1 MTDRSKHP
9 IVHFVGSIPLPDSET
24 VFRTLSKAVGPHLVR
39 LPDGETGI
47 RKSWIRFLQD
57 VLSGNSAIEFAK
69 DVPPFK
75 FVQWD
80 GKLVREIPRLRVK
93 PGATIDPAS
102 VRHRLCRDGD
112 RVVGRVRAAAEG
124 RRHSRRASNSRSRF
138 RRRSRRPTTTWCRA
152 TGRSCWR
159 RWCRISSARSA
170 KIAKALPNDRIAIQ
184 WDVCQEVLAWE
195 NYYDKGPVDFRTET
209 IDVLTRIGDGV
220 PAGIELGYHLCYGS
234 PADEHM
240 VLPKDMGIMVEMT
253 NAIVAGVKR
262 PIQFFH
268 MPVVKARTDDAYFAP
283 LKNLKLRPGTELYLG
298 LIHHNDASG
307 DAARLAA
314 ARRHARVDGIGTECG
329 MARGDP
335 ARLPALLAAHAA
347 GSRRKSPPRFLGGL
361 TVRSTSDFRLR
372 AGMAEAVVAQIGPA
386 ARIVG
391 FEALRAVRVVVV
403 AAISRRGDIAVVVAV
418 ACIGVVVIAV
428 AAAVVVRRG
437 ADQRTGRKAAT
448 ESAPAPP

>member
-1 MTDRSKHP
+1 MTDRSQHP

-24 VFRTLSKAVGPHLVR
+24 VFRTLSKATGPHLVR

-47 RKSWIRFLQD
+47 RKSWIKFLQD
-57 VLSGNSAIEFAK
+57 VLSGNSAIEFAT

-75 FVQWD
+75 FTQWD
-80 GKLVREIPRLRVK
+80 GKVVREIPRLRVK
-93 PGATIDPAS
+93 PGATIDAS
-102 VRHRLCRDGD
+102 TFDTGYADMAIASWKVFEWLQNAGDIPRGVKFQISIPTPVAPIYNNMVPGD
-112 RVVGRVRAAAEG
+112 RQKLLVPLTQNFIGEV
-124 RRHSRRASNSRSRF
+124 
-138 RRRSRRPTTTWCRA
+138 
-152 TGRSCWR
+152 
-159 RWCRISSARSA
+159 A

-195 NYYDKGPVDFRTET
+195 GYYDEGPVDFRTET
-209 IDVLTRIGDGV
+209 LDVLTKIGDGV

-253 NAIVAGVKR
+253 NAVAAGVRR

-283 LKNLKLRPGTELYLG
+283 LERLKLRPETELYLG
-298 LIHHNDASG
+298 LVHYNDPGG

-335 ARLPALLAAHAA
+335 ARLPALLAAHA
-347 GSRRKSPPRFLGGL
+347 K
-361 TVRSTSDFRLR
+361 
-372 AGMAEAVVAQIGPA
+372 VA
-386 ARIVG
+386 
-391 FEALRAVRVVVV
+391 
-403 AAISRRGDIAVVVAV
+403 
-418 ACIGVVVIAV
+418 
-428 AAAVVVRRG
+428 
-437 ADQRTGRKAAT
+437 
-448 ESAPAPP
+448 ESA